1 MYSCDYYW
9 IRTGSF
15 KTLEYVLEMQG
26 EGARGLQESLGHAT
40 APPGPSREAKKQIT
54 VGAQGFAWHGLYV
67 VHGEKSEPQQ
77 ASSDTVFTEA
87 VAIREYSREDCW

>member
-40 APPGPSREAKKQIT
+40 APPGPSREANKQIT

-67 VHGEKSEPQQ
+67 VHSAWRKVRATAGQQ
-77 ASSDTVFTEA
+77 RHSLHRSSCYKRIF
-87 VAIREYSREDCW
+87 